1 MANMTQV
8 AERATQMP
16 SPNDLERV
24 EQYTREPF
32 RDFDLEPGTAR
43 RRAFDAALA
52 EIEAG
57 SEAPSVEWRQQYS
70 LMLGLERLLSD
81 DEPKLV
87 DGTVL
92 SAHQVDALSGTLTA
106 LIAEA
111 ERQNGN
117 GAVHVDDEEDY
128 EDEAD
133 EDIDDEDDWSS
144 EASPNGREDIDEEEQ
159 LPEQPEDPGAAR
171 RF

>member
-1 MANMTQV
+1 MSAWRSS
-8 AERATQMP
+8 RASRSRPIPTP
-16 SPNDLERV
+16 CR
-24 EQYTREPF
+24 
-32 RDFDLEPGTAR
+32 PGTAR
-43 RRAFDAALA
+43 RRALDAALA

-57 SEAPSVEWRQQYS
+57 REEPSIEWRQQYS
-70 LMLGLERLLSD
+70 LLLGLERLLAD

-117 GAVHVDDEEDY
+117 GAAALADIEDLDEEEPDDEDEDEDDVDEDDEED
-128 EDEAD
+128 
-133 EDIDDEDDWSS
+133 
-144 EASPNGREDIDEEEQ
+144 GR
-159 LPEQPEDPGAAR
+159 GR
-171 RF
+171 RA